1 MSLTGKPPQDLAVT
15 NLTVKDTLV
24 ATTTTTLNLN
34 ALTLN
39 GISTDTQSWN
49 ILSVFTN
56 ALLGTAV
63 LQNGI
68 MSFSVSGTLNQ
79 SGAPLP
85 ADSVFAYI
93 DKWPG
98 TNEPNLLNTFVY
110 CPSAPTIATAGFA
123 ATITI
128 HTDGTLTINADL
140 QNNDPGN
147 AGRRRKWLTE
157 DFRLR

>member
-56 ALLGTAV
+56 AVLGRAV

-68 MSFSVSGTLNQ
+68 MSFSVNATLNQ

-93 DKWPG
+93 QQWPG
-98 TNEPNLLNTFVY
+98 TFEPSLLNAFVY
-110 CPSAPTIATAGFA
+110 CPSAPTIDTAGFS

-128 HTDGTLTINADL
+128 HTDGTLTINAAL
-140 QNNDPGN
+140 QNNDPGSAN
-147 AGRRRKWLTE
+147 QQKKWLPSN
-157 DFRLR
+157 FR